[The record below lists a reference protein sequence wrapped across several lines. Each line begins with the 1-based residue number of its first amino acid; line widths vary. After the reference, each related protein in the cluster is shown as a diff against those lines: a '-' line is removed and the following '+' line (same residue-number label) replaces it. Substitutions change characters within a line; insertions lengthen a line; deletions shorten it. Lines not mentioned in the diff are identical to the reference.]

1 MIKKVNVEDLKVG
14 VFVHDFNC
22 DWNGGNLYIEQ
33 NFIKNQSTI
42 DILRSWGIKEVY
54 IDIEK
59 GLDVTRP
66 KTHQKEGKDTVQ
78 IGQARKFDRSQVPLA
93 RELQLAKQI
102 TEDAIEIVKRVNQQ
116 VMAGEPPDVGPSYDL
131 ANRMRASI
139 NRNRDALS
147 LLTRIRNKDE
157 YTLYHS
163 ISVSSLVLDMC
174 HYCQTP
180 EHQTLDLAVGA
191 LFHDIGKTLVPQDIL
206 NKPGKLTEEEFCEI
220 QRHVEHSVNVLSE
233 AKGLPLE
240 CYDIALHHHERYDG
254 KGYPNGLKKDQIS
267 YGSQLTCICDVF
279 DAITSERCYKPAVD
293 TVVGLH
299 RIYEGSGIFFSKE
312 ITHDFIQCVGVYPIG
327 TCVLLDDGRNGV
339 VVGSTEN
346 MMRPMIQVFYD
357 EKKKE
362 RIKSLKVDLTKTED
376 VIVSYVDPK
385 KFGLTSSQML
395 RKFLHTGS

>member
-1 MIKKVNVEDLKVG
+1 
-14 VFVHDFNC
+14 
-22 DWNGGNLYIEQ
+22 
-33 NFIKNQSTI
+33 
-42 DILRSWGIKEVY
+42 
-54 IDIEK
+54 
-59 GLDVTRP
+59 
-66 KTHQKEGKDTVQ
+66 
-78 IGQARKFDRSQVPLA
+78 
-93 RELQLAKQI
+93 
-102 TEDAIEIVKRVNQQ
+102 
-116 VMAGEPPDVGPSYDL
+116 
-131 ANRMRASI
+131 
-139 NRNRDALS
+139 
-147 LLTRIRNKDE
+147 
-157 YTLYHS
+157 
-163 ISVSSLVLDMC
+163 MC
-174 HYCQTP
+174 HYCEIP